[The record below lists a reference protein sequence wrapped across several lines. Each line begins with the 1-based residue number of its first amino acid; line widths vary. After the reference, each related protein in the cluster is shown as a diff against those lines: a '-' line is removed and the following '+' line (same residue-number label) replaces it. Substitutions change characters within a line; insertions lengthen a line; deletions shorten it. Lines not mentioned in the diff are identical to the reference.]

1 MEKAFDLVMS
11 VLRPQFDAMPITEN
25 DYLHKSGLIYCAKCH
40 TPKQTMIDLLG
51 DEIKVKVL
59 CDCQAHELDREE
71 EADRIRKRKEALAR
85 SRDNNID
92 NKAWHDSSFELD
104 DKRDRAA
111 SGKAKAYVDVFDKMY
126 STDTGLLMYGG
137 LGSGKTYLAACIAN
151 ALLESGKRVMMTN
164 LTSLISNVNA
174 DFGADRDYWMS
185 RISRVDLLVL
195 DDFGVERTTE
205 YAIEQSYEI
214 VNTRYKSG
222 KPMVITTNLTLQ
234 EMQQEPLLQK
244 RRIFDRVI
252 EKCIPVLVQGDSRR
266 REIAEAKRREA
277 MTLLEGSV

>member
-1 MEKAFDLVMS
+1 M
-11 VLRPQFDAMPITEN
+11 
-25 DYLHKSGLIYCAKCH
+25 G
-40 TPKQTMIDLLG
+40 
-51 DEIKVKVL
+51 
-59 CDCQAHELDREE
+59 
-71 EADRIRKRKEALAR
+71 
-85 SRDNNID
+85 
-92 NKAWHDSSFELD
+92 
-104 DKRDRAA
+104 
-111 SGKAKAYVDVFDKMY
+111 
-126 STDTGLLMYGG
+126 
-137 LGSGKTYLAACIAN
+137 
-151 ALLESGKRVMMTN
+151 
-164 LTSLISNVNA
+164 
-174 DFGADRDYWMS
+174 
-185 RISRVDLLVL
+185 RISRADLLVL